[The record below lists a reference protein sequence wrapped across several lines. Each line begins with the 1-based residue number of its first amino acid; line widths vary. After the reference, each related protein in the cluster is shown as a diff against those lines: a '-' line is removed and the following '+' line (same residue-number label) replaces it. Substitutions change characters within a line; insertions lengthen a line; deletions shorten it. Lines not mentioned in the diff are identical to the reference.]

1 MKMND
6 QDFKALISRVALA
19 QSMTGTFD
27 GKRDIYNAC
36 GWPEEIT
43 FKQYWHRY
51 KRQGM
56 ARRIINAPVG
66 SVWRGK
72 PTIEES
78 ETPGTETQFEQD
90 IEHII
95 NELNLYQYCSRV
107 DCLAGIGEYAV
118 LFLGLSGDGELAD
131 EVKPSKENK
140 LLYFAV
146 YSQEHAEII
155 EYDEDPKS
163 ERFGLPLTY
172 SIDFNRSL
180 NERARS
186 QRQKGRIGKRL
197 VHWSR
202 VIHVAD
208 ELLEGD
214 IFGQPR
220 LECVWNNL
228 LSLEM
233 ITGGSAEMFWQGAFQ
248 GLGFKA
254 QQDAEFGEEE
264 KEAMIEE
271 IESYLHGLQ
280 RHLRL
285 RGVDIEQ
292 LAPQVSDPTQHI
304 DAQITQISAAT
315 SIPKRILTGSERGEL
330 ASSQDQENWEDRVDE
345 RRKDYAEPI
354 ILRPIID
361 RLIELEAVA
370 EPKEGYTLEWPDIK
384 ALSTKEQTDINKDR
398 VGMIKDY
405 MSTPGTETMVP
416 EDIFLR
422 EFVQLDENTIEE
434 CMQSIEDY
442 WEAEEAKQDQD
453 DQTFAETQQEDLAE
467 GLDDEQ
473 VEMIQN
479 TMFNLGD

>member
-1 MKMND
+1 MKIND

-19 QSMTGTFD
+19 QSMSQTFD

-36 GWPEEIT
+36 GWPEEII

-72 PTIEES
+72 PVIEEQ
-78 ETPGTETQFEQD
+78 ETPGKETQFEQD
-90 IEHII
+90 VTYII
-95 NELNLYQYCSRV
+95 DKLNLYQYCSRV
-107 DCLAGIGEYAV
+107 DRLAGIGEYAV
-118 LFLGLSGDGELAD
+118 LFLGFSGDGDLDE
-131 EVKPSKENK
+131 EVKPGEENK
-140 LLYFAV
+140 LMYFSV
-146 YSQEHAEII
+146 YSQEHAEIE
-155 EYDEDPKS
+155 EYNEDPKS
-163 ERFGLPLTY
+163 ERFGLPEIY

-180 NERARS
+180 NEQARHQRKRAS
-186 QRQKGRIGKRL
+186 IGKRR
-197 VHWSR
+197 VHWTR
-202 VIHVAD
+202 IIHVAD

-214 IFGQPR
+214 VFGQPR

-228 LSLEM
+228 LSLEL

-254 QQDAEFGEEE
+254 QPDAEFGEEE

-292 LAPQVSDPTQHI
+292 LAPQVSDPTSHI
-304 DAQITQISAAT
+304 EAQITQISAAT
-315 SIPKRILTGSERGEL
+315 GIPKRILTGSERGEL
-330 ASSQDQENWEDRVDE
+330 SSSQDQENWEDRVDE
-345 RRKDYAEPI
+345 RRRDYAEPV

-361 RLIELEAVA
+361 RLIELKAIA
-370 EPKEGYTLEWPDIK
+370 EPVEGYSLEWPDIK
-384 ALSTKEQTDINKDR
+384 SLSLKEQRGINKDR

-405 MSTPGTETMVP
+405 MSAPGTETMVP

-434 CMQSIEDY
+434 CMKSIQDY
-442 WEAEEAKQDQD
+442 WDAEEAKQDQD
-453 DQTFAETQQEDLAE
+453 DQTFAETEEEDLDV

-473 VEMIQN
+473 VEIVQN
-479 TMFNLGD
+479 LLRGVR